1 MDEDEELWFNDED
14 CEDEAGESIS
24 SGSGEP
30 AKEIV
35 PNNTCDKPDK
45 IGEAITATEPKATL
59 PTATPSI
66 DQVMEE
72 DKKKELLKGVDI
84 DASTTTEAPTN
95 INGGGKKSM
104 ALVDYNDSDS
114 DGEENGGSSDE
125 DLPPRKKLKT

>member
-30 AKEIV
+30 DKEIV
-35 PNNTCDKPDK
+35 PNTCDKPEK
-45 IGEAITATEPKATL
+45 IGDTITATETKSTL
-59 PTATPSI
+59 PSAAPSI

-84 DASTTTEAPTN
+84 DPSTTTEAPTN
-95 INGGGKKSM
+95 INGGVKKSM

>member
-30 AKEIV
+30 DKEIV
-35 PNNTCDKPDK
+35 PNSCDKPEK
-45 IGEAITATEPKATL
+45 IGEIVTGTEAKVTL
-59 PTATPSI
+59 QTGGAPPL
-66 DQVMEE
+66 DKVMEE

-84 DASTTTEAPTN
+84 DPSTTTEAPAN

-114 DGEENGGSSDE
+114 DGEG
-125 DLPPRKKLKT
+125 